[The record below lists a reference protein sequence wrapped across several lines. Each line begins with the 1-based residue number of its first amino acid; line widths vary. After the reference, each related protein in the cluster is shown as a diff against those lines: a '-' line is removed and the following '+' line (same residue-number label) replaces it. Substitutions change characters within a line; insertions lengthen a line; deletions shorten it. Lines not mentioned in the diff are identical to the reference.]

1 MSAISGRETGRLS
14 GDLMTAI
21 EYLNEQEAQDEELK
35 LREQDVQMQM
45 QSEARERIESLRLE
59 KRAVRMVQSADA
71 EDGEDIDDSDVE
83 VEYRS

>member
-1 MSAISGRETGRLS
+1 
-14 GDLMTAI
+14 
-21 EYLNEQEAQDEELK
+21 
-35 LREQDVQMQM
+35 MQM

-71 EDGEDIDDSDVE
+71 EDDEDVDDSDVE